1 MVNRSFVD
9 GRKWR
14 KERGILI
21 MIVVFAGVICA
32 GCIQQEEEPQETEA
46 PYFEDYFRGDF
57 VVTGEP
63 ILNQEVEILFTAKP
77 ITDSPE
83 TEIYL
88 HLPEG
93 IELVQGDVR
102 WEGNIK
108 KDEVVEITI
117 TVKSVQEGQWTI
129 HAYVK
134 GMLDGKYEKDR
145 VYYLVFLTSKDSGQ
159 VSRTHFYPPPVE
171 REGKLMM
178 INMILDAPP
187 DPKVGEEIV
196 LTFSLIASKD
206 ISNVRAVIVLPEEFI
221 LVNGSLE
228 WQGDL
233 KYAEIIEVIQVTII
247 PTERGRFWFTG
258 TATYDSESLKYGF
271 QMYISY

>member
-1 MVNRSFVD
+1 MRNKYMKYSFRLVAK
-9 GRKWR
+9 G
-14 KERGILI
+14 EYLVLV
-21 MIVVFAGVICA
+21 VVFAGVICE
-32 GCIQQEEEPQETEA
+32 GCIQQEEESEPGVVL
-46 PYFEDYFRGDF
+46 EDYFRGDF
-57 VVTGEP
+57 AVTGEP
-63 ILNQEVEILFTAKP
+63 ILNQEVEILFTVKP
-77 ITDSPE
+77 VLEAPNTSIDF
-83 TEIYL
+83 YL
-88 HLPEG
+88 QEG
-93 IELVQGDVR
+93 IELVQGSLH
-102 WEGNIK
+102 WEGDIK
-108 KDEVVEITI
+108 KDEVVEIAI
-117 TVKSVQEGQWTI
+117 IVKPVQEGQLEI
-129 HAYVK
+129 CAYVESVFSRQHK
-134 GMLDGKYEKDR
+134 EHYP
-145 VYYLVFLTSKDSGQ
+145 YFLVFLTSKDSGR

-206 ISNVRAVIVLPEEFI
+206 ISNVKAVVVLPEEFI

-258 TATYDSESLKYGF
+258 TATYDSKSLKYGF
-271 QMYISY
+271 QMYIS